1 MKGTLNLGIL
11 EVASADL
18 AMAAQMAFEFLV
30 VSQVEKGCPE

>member
-18 AMAAQMAFEFLV
+18 AMAALMVLEFRAVL
-30 VSQVEKGCPE
+30 QVEKGYPE

>member
-18 AMAAQMAFEFLV
+18 AMAAQMVFEFLV